1 MRLSAELREYL
12 QKWFSTS
19 TAKKRKDGIQ
29 VDLTFKQFVGLFEK
43 RQLTSLQ
50 KSIDGKCLF
59 RVQREDNPLA
69 YVLTWRSYTACS
81 SGVFSEATATV
92 CSRLK
97 SAAIN
102 KPQPGDKLRPSHC
115 ENISTSLTGVAKTE
129 EHCANISAAKKGRQI
144 APWTP
149 ARKKARSEQRRA
161 REAAKRAATV

>member
-1 MRLSAELREYL
+1 LRLSAELREYL

-102 KPQPGDKLRPSHC
+102 KPQPGDK
-115 ENISTSLTGVAKTE
+115 
-129 EHCANISAAKKGRQI
+129 GRQI